1 MKDGEISQELV
12 KTQFGFHIIH
22 RISHNTRK
30 VTFDQP
36 EEREVYRILF
46 SLPAEVTPQEEEAVK
61 KKALEVLGRIRRG
74 VKFEDMA
81 KEHSQDEASKGEGG
95 LIGYVRKGVR
105 GQVFDDFVFNAKVGE
120 VVKEP
125 LKTAD
130 GLEIL
135 KVSSIKP
142 FKEANLNDTNTFQ
155 RVEEELITNRRNDAR
170 KTFLEELAQK
180 YRVRRGN
187 LWNDFRR
194 IILGDN

>member
-1 MKDGEISQELV
+1 
-12 KTQFGFHIIH
+12 
-22 RISHNTRK
+22 
-30 VTFDQP
+30 
-36 EEREVYRILF
+36 
-46 SLPAEVTPQEEEAVK
+46 
-61 KKALEVLGRIRRG
+61 
-74 VKFEDMA
+74 MA